1 MNTIFPENS
10 AGKGRMQTILVMSLF
25 VAVGLIVNL
34 SLGDLQT
41 NLIATKKA
49 APYDGTTMP
58 IRQIPD
64 WVGLSSDQWKL
75 KFSEMPAGKL
85 ISAPEYKPEQ
95 LTIPSSSLNWSNAAD
110 RAIRNAQVTY
120 SVPYMGSYKLN
131 GKEYDGSHL
140 AVDIKIPVGTP
151 VFAIGNGVVTKVS
164 QSDAGFGKHIVVRHD
179 EFPSMDNANVK
190 TTYHSSYSHLNS
202 TLVQAGDIVS
212 KGQQIAE
219 SGQSGTATTPHLHFQ
234 IDKDSVAWHPYW
246 PFTSQEASNAGMDFF
261 SAINGGLGS
270 SAAIAATISPLAY
283 VQKYT
288 SGSASNNNSTGSDS
302 GSNTSTEPNNDQ
314 LPPVNEN
321 TNTDTNTD
329 EIPETEEEVVEE
341 VPVVE
346 EPVVEVVD
354 VVKMPSKLELN
365 YDKAFAVNSALLIK
379 VVALDE
385 DGKIIDKVDSAVDLY
400 IKVENGSAKLDK
412 TFLTAADFKN
422 GIAEFRV
429 TPKGEFGLKVAV
441 EGNGLK
447 YSTEI
452 LQASIFPDLNEED
465 DNFVAIS
472 FLKQNDVIR
481 GYPDGTFKPENPV
494 SRVEALKFIY
504 EGLDKGTTGSKILPF
519 SDTDSKA
526 WYAKY
531 VAAGLKDRV
540 IQGYENNSFKPANQV
555 TKAEFL
561 KMLLE
566 SSGDGN
572 VAVSENKPFSDVE
585 DNSWYGKY
593 FSIAKEKNLLDTSS
607 SKANP
612 HQALSRAEVAEI
624 LYRLMVIK
632 NTNKSR
638 FERSLASEMPSVVNF

>member
-1 MNTIFPENS
+1 MNTTLGGKIF
-10 AGKGRMQTILVMSLF
+10 GKSRLQTVLVMSLF

-75 KFSEMPAGKL
+75 KYSEMPAGKL
-85 ISAPEYKPEQ
+85 IDAPEYKPEQ
-95 LTIPSSSLNWSNAAD
+95 LLIPSSSLNWSKPED

-120 SVPYMGSYKLN
+120 SVPYMGSYRLN

-140 AVDIKIPVGTP
+140 AVDIKIPLGTP
-151 VFAIGNGVVTKVS
+151 IFAIGNGVVTKVS
-164 QSDAGFGKHIVVRHD
+164 QSDAGFGKHIVIRHD
-179 EFPSMDNANVK
+179 EFPSIDNANIK
-190 TTYHSSYSHLNS
+190 TTYFSSYSHLSN
-202 TLVQAGDIVS
+202 TLVVAGDIVS
-212 KGQQIAE
+212 KGQKIGE
-219 SGQSGTATTPHLHFQ
+219 SGDSGTATTPHVHFQ
-234 IDKDSVAWHPYW
+234 IDNDSVAWHPYW
-246 PFTSQEASNAGMDFF
+246 PFTSQEASNAGLSFF
-261 SAINGGLGS
+261 EALNAGLGKE
-270 SAAIAATISPLAY
+270 AGIAATVNPLAY
-283 VQKYT
+283 VQKYK
-288 SGSASNNNSTGSDS
+288 SGSTSSDSNNDAPVNS
-302 GSNTSTEPNNDQ
+302 NESTEPNNDE
-314 LPPVNEN
+314 LPPVNN
-321 TNTDTNTD
+321 DTTEDSN
-329 EIPETEEEVVEE
+329 EETEVVDE
-341 VPVVE
+341 VPVIEE
-346 EPVVEVVD
+346 EPVVVEVTD
-354 VVKMPSKLELN
+354 VTKLPSKLELN
-365 YDKAFAVNSALLIK
+365 YDKAFAVNSPLLVK

-385 DGKIIDKVDSAVDLY
+385 AGKIIDKVAAELDLY

-412 TFLTAADFKN
+412 TFLTAADFHN

-429 TPKGEFGLKVAV
+429 TPQGEFGLKISV

-452 LQASIFPDLNEED
+452 LQASVFPDLNEED
-465 DNFVAIS
+465 ENFVAIS
-472 FLKQNDVIR
+472 FLKENDVIR

-504 EGLDKGTTGSKILPF
+504 EGLDKEIAGSRILPF

-526 WYAKY
+526 WYARY

-540 IQGYENNSFKPANQV
+540 IQGYSDNVFKPANQV

-566 SSGDGN
+566 SSSDGN
-572 VAVSENKPFSDVE
+572 AAVSGNPAFSDVE
-585 DNSWYGKY
+585 AGSWYEKY
-593 FSIAKEKNLLDTSS
+593 FSSAKQMNLIDSNS
-607 SKANP
+607 NKINP
-612 HQALSRAEVAEI
+612 HQALSRAEVSEI

-632 NTNKSR
+632 ATNKSR
-638 FERSLASEMPSVVNF
+638 FERSLALEMPSVVNL